1 MKDKFPLPH
10 VVDCDTKMV
19 SILCDSAITAM
30 GIKAIMNRFYPGYN
44 ARIVSKQ
51 FFETL
56 NNKKQI

>member
-1 MKDKFPLPH
+1 
-10 VVDCDTKMV
+10 VDCDTKMV